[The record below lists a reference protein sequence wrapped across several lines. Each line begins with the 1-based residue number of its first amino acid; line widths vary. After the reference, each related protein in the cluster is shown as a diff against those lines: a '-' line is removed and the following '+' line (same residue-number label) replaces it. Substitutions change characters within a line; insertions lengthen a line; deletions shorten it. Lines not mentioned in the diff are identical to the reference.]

1 MFEALSRI
9 TILIDGR
16 KAYVDCCSHPAG
28 AVSQLMAKY
37 PPEDASLI
45 LAETMGED
53 GRTCAVSHTA
63 HFVLFALVTALNV
76 KTVQRSCDGQQKL

>member
-1 MFEALSRI
+1 
-9 TILIDGR
+9 
-16 KAYVDCCSHPAG
+16 
-28 AVSQLMAKY
+28 MAKY

-45 LAETMGED
+45 LADPRRDVGED